1 MTGSTLLA
9 EFKVGRRPLL
19 EQGHEAA
26 AKKLVDIVTPAAAE
40 IAGLRKQLGSLH
52 EGRPADLVVFERRER
67 DPWLNVVEAD
77 PSWIAPRM
85 IDGDLSYG
93 RADRMAKLAASE
105 DRERPEP
112 LIAWGKPMLLDTRS
126 TAGRAGNPPPTPAKL
141 RADLIERYPLV
152 VSIFA

>member
-19 EQGHEAA
+19 EQGHEATGQEA
-26 AKKLVDIVTPAAAE
+26 RRHRHARRRRDRRAAE
-40 IAGLRKQLGSLH
+40 AARVAAR
-52 EGRPADLVVFERRER
+52 GRPADLVVFERRER